1 MDDFNPCL
9 SCGACCHHFRV
20 SFYWSE
26 ADPFLG
32 GTVPVELTEKIN
44 NNYICMQGTNQPNPR
59 CIALEGTLG
68 ECVSCR
74 IYTQRPTPCREFPL
88 WLDDGSLNPECNRL
102 RALKGMPPIVLPDHQ
117 PNDDPPL
124 IPSVA

>member
-1 MDDFNPCL
+1 M
-9 SCGACCHHFRV
+9 
-20 SFYWSE
+20 
-26 ADPFLG
+26 
-32 GTVPVELTEKIN
+32 PVELTEKIN
-44 NNYICMQGTNQPNPR
+44 NNYICMQGTNQLNPR

-68 ECVSCR
+68 ECVSCK
-74 IYTQRPTPCREFPL
+74 IYDQRPTPCREFPL

-102 RALKGMPPIVLPDHQ
+102 RALKGMPPILLPDHQ